1 MTDSLFEIDAPE
13 GQVPQQHMPITDGQI
28 AQIREAFADAGIHEQ
43 NERKAVIESCVVRG
57 VSSLRDLYATEAY
70 RVLNLLRQ
78 RKDAR
83 PKTVGGSAWD
93 NREEDT
99 WIDKL

>member
-1 MTDSLFEIDAPE
+1 MTDSLFEVDAPE
-13 GQVPQQHMPITDGQI
+13 RHAPLQPMPITEEQI
-28 AQIREAFADAGIHEQ
+28 AQIRASFADAGIHEQ
-43 NERKAVIESCVVRG
+43 NERKKIIESCVVRA
-57 VSSLRDLYATEAY
+57 VSSLRDLYATDAH
-70 RVLNLLRQ
+70 RLLNLLRQ
-78 RKDAR
+78 RRDTR